1 MKNNN
6 YEFSRYLI
14 ETYSGF
20 GIKHAFV
27 SPGSRNTPLML
38 ALSDQSKIKVTN
50 VIDERVS
57 GFMALG
63 TAMHSKSPAIVV
75 TTSGSALANLFPSII
90 ESYMSNIPM
99 IIITADRPK
108 TLINT
113 GANQTI
119 YQNEFFGKYVH
130 KFFDITVKKRN
141 NSEAIKIAKD
151 SILDS
156 INFKSP
162 IHINMHFD
170 VPLHHIRKNDFKY
183 DVNQSVFIKNKVNK
197 NIEIPNFNNY
207 KKPIIICT
215 NNDDIEIVK
224 SLEKY
229 KIPIFMES
237 IGARFQ
243 IKSKNLI
250 SNYHFIL
257 DNQSVNPDLIIRFG
271 KKPIS
276 NILNDFIDQNKSLSY
291 LVTSKHFNDDSVNVI
306 ETSNE
311 NFLSKF
317 CTQKLHFSER
327 WFNKII
333 SYNKNIQKSLEDF
346 FSKPKEH
353 EGYIINKILDKIPI
367 NSNLFIGNSSP
378 VRDLDQY
385 TFNCSK
391 SINVFSNRGAS
402 GIDGLISTSMGI
414 SIDSNKHNFAIIGDM
429 SFFYDMSALINA
441 QKVNNLTI
449 IVLNNSGGHIFDRLK
464 GISSE
469 KDYKKLWL
477 NPITLD
483 LKNISISFECNYE
496 LIDYSELEKLNFSK
510 NLSKKIKIIEIR
522 VDSQK
527 HKKNNQEIFKII
539 GNL

>member
-14 ETYSGF
+14 ETFSVF
-20 GIKHAFV
+20 GVKHAFV

-63 TAMHSKSPAIVV
+63 TAMHSKLPAIVV
-75 TTSGSALANLFPSII
+75 VTSGSALGNLFPSII
-90 ESYMSNIPM
+90 ESYMSNIPI

-108 TLINT
+108 NLIST

-119 YQNEFFGKYVH
+119 DQNNIFGKYVH
-130 KFFDITVKKRN
+130 KFFDIIVKKRN
-141 NSEAIKIAKD
+141 NDEAIKIAKD
-151 SILDS
+151 SIFNS

-162 IHINMHFD
+162 VHINMHFD
-170 VPLHHIRKNDFKY
+170 LPLHEIRKNDFKC
-183 DVNQSVFIKNKVNK
+183 DINQSVFTKYEVNK
-197 NIEIPNFNNY
+197 EIEIPNFTNF

-215 NNDDIEIVK
+215 NDNDIEIVK
-224 SLEKY
+224 RFEKY

-237 IGARFQ
+237 IGTRFQ

-250 SNYHFIL
+250 SNYQFIL
-257 DNQSVNPDLIIRFG
+257 KNQYISPDLIIRFG

-276 NILNDFIDQNKSLSY
+276 NILNDFINQNKNLTY
-291 LVTSKHFNDDSVNVI
+291 LVTDKYFNDDSINVI

-311 NFLSKF
+311 KF
-317 CTQKLHFSER
+317 ISQFCDQKFNFSEK
-327 WFNKII
+327 WFNEII
-333 SYNKNIQKSLEDF
+333 SYNENIQKCLEDF
-346 FSKPKEH
+346 FSEPKEH
-353 EGYIINKILDKIPI
+353 EGYIINKILDKIPFD
-367 NSNLFIGNSSP
+367 SNLFIGNSSP
-378 VRDLDQY
+378 IRDLDQY
-385 TFNCSK
+385 AFNCSK
-391 SINVFSNRGAS
+391 SINVFCNRGAS
-402 GIDGLISTSMGI
+402 GIDGLISTSLGI

-429 SFFYDMSALINA
+429 SFFYDMSSLLNA
-441 QKVNNLTI
+441 QKINNLTI

-477 NPITLD
+477 NPVMLD
-483 LKNISISFECNYE
+483 IKSIAISFKCNYQ
-496 LIDYSELEKLNFSK
+496 LIDYNELEKLNLSK
-510 NLSKKIKIIEIR
+510 NVSNKIKIIEIR
-522 VDSQK
+522 VDSGK
-527 HKKNNQEIFKII
+527 HKKNNQKIYKRI
-539 GNL
+539 DNL